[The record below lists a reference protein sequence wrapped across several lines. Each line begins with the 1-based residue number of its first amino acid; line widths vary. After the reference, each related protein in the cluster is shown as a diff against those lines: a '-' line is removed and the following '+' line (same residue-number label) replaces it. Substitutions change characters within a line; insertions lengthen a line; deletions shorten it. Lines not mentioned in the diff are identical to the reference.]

1 MLIYNIKDVRREEI
15 NKKLDEAETKEK
27 EEVLNQKKEL
37 FTSRR
42 AKQEELKKLEWKME
56 ITALVSSIF

>member
-1 MLIYNIKDVRREEI
+1 MRREEI
-15 NKKLDEAETKEK
+15 NKKLEEAETKEK

-42 AKQEELKKLEWKME
+42 AKQAELKKLEWKME
-56 ITALVSSIF
+56 ITALVSLIG